1 MKKKVAV
8 ALAGV
13 MTVCALTGCG
23 KVKSKYLL
31 DVEYSDYVKLCEYKG
46 IEVDKVIFDVSD
58 DEVSEQIEMQMY
70 EYVTYDE
77 ITDRGIES
85 GDYVVL
91 DYEAKL
97 DGKASDDYS
106 GEQEEILVG
115 EGFFYPEVEEA
126 LIGMKSGEKKNVEL
140 TLTEDFAEE
149 GDEGKTLSLDVTV
162 DEITE
167 ENVPEF
173 NDEFVK
179 ENTEYD
185 SIEQYN
191 EVTKEELRESKE
203 EEYKNEAVSSIME
216 YLVENSTFDGYPEE
230 LYTQCEEYFD
240 SENESYAAMYGMEVE
255 EFLELMGYDE
265 EARKESIQESVNY
278 ELVIGAIAHAEG
290 IDCSTDEIKKYVEDN
305 YEDFGYE
312 SSEEFFEDYTEE
324 DVGYQL
330 VYEKVLDLLYDNA
343 KYVEIDEETYLEQ
356 QEAEMAEEYG
366 EDEEVLEVDGAETE
380 SDDNDEEA
388 SVETEDENTE
398 QNETEE
404 GAEAS
409 QE

>member
-58 DEVSEQIEMQMY
+58 DELSEQIEMQMY

-265 EARKESIQESVNY
+265 EARKESIQENVNY
-278 ELVIGAIAHAEG
+278 ELVIGAIAQAEG

-380 SDDNDEEA
+380 LGGNDEEA
-388 SVETEDENTE
+388 SGETEDENTE
-398 QNETEE
+398 QTETEE
-404 GAEAS
+404 GTEAS